1 MPVTVVS
8 GPPCAGKSTWA
19 QEHASPGE
27 VVIDLGLMAKA
38 MGAPDDR
45 AIRRGPAVDAAQA
58 ARRAAIRHVLES
70 GGDAIVIDTR
80 PSPRAL
86 ERYRE
91 AGAELVELDPGIGTC
106 LERCRE
112 DGRPQGTERE
122 IRKWYA
128 QRKGDDGAQGGPES
142 HTHAAGG
149 NRGDTRPAADK
160 AGPETPERAG
170 ETGGSMPNGDGG
182 FTPITSQEQLDE
194 VLRDRLARKEKAVR
208 GEYADYDEL
217 KQRLAEYEARD
228 GQGKSELEQMREQV
242 SRLKG
247 DIEERD
253 RKAALEATRAKVAK
267 ATKLPA
273 DVVASLSG
281 TDEETL
287 MAQAEPLA
295 KMLKPKAG
303 ARVPKPGSFSNDGGD
318 PAEEAKRSFV
328 AELFGTSKE

>member
-1 MPVTVVS
+1 MPITVVS

-19 QEHASPGE
+19 REHAAPGE
-27 VVIDLGLMAKA
+27 VVVDLDLISEAL
-38 MGAPDDR
+38 GAGGR
-45 AIRRGPAVDAAQA
+45 TIARSPAVATAQA
-58 ARRAAIRHVLES
+58 ARRAAIGHVLER
-70 GGDAIVIDTR
+70 GLDAIVIDTS
-80 PSPRAL
+80 PGPRAL
-86 ERYRE
+86 ERYRK
-91 AGAELVELDPGIGTC
+91 AGAELVELDPGMGTC
-106 LERCRE
+106 LERCRD
-112 DGRPQGTERE
+112 DGRPEGTERE

-128 QRKGDDGAQGGPES
+128 RKRGDGGAREGPES

-149 NRGDTRPAADK
+149 NRGDTLPAADK

-170 ETGGSMPNGDGG
+170 ETGGSMPNGEGG

-194 VLRDRLARKEKAVR
+194 VLRDRLARKEKSVR
-208 GEYADYDEL
+208 GEYADYDDL
-217 KQRLAEYEARD
+217 KKRLAEYEARD
-228 GQGKSELEQMREQV
+228 GQGRSELEQMREQV
-242 SRLKG
+242 SKLRG

-295 KMLKPKAG
+295 RMLKPKAG
-303 ARVPKPGSFSNDGGD
+303 ARVPKPGTFSNDGGD
-318 PAEEAKRSFV
+318 PAEEAKRSFA
-328 AELFGTSKE
+328 AELFGASKE